1 MTKKNSKRN
10 NSKRNNSKRKNN
22 KRKNNTKGMS
32 INGLASTAD
41 IQAPELKLSLD
52 NMELFYRD
60 LYKQMRDNCPEVIV
74 FEKNPTGEEIQW
86 EINGD
91 RKIAYL
97 SQDVPDRQKLQLVMA
112 GPPSTDSHHSAR
124 TGVAR
129 SCPDH
134 SDLYGCAAVVSK
146 ILSIRCPQLVVMDS
160 SIMGHNA
167 GILLNNGDFPKAILI
182 KDTLPFER
190 KFKTIA
196 HEMRHA
202 WQHITNPSYYFADY
216 HFSMDKV
223 VEEYRQQ
230 VAEVDA
236 EAFARAFCHFVFDTP
251 VQTHRYSADTDQ
263 MINELAEKMVASPLD
278 YGISIP
284 GVSGGQRRSAVA

>member
-1 MTKKNSKRN
+1 MTKK

-41 IQAPELKLSLD
+41 IQAPELKFSLD
-52 NMELFYRD
+52 NMELFYRV
-60 LYKQMRDNCPEVIV
+60 LSKQMRDNCPEVIV
-74 FEKNPTGEEIQW
+74 VEKNPNGEEIQW

-134 SDLYGCAAVVSK
+134 SDLYGCAAAVSK

-202 WQHITNPSYYFADY
+202 WQHITNPDHFFADY
-216 HFSMDKV
+216 HFSMDKGID
-223 VEEYRQQ
+223 EYMQQ

-236 EAFARAFCHFVFDTP
+236 EAFSRAFCHLMFGTP
-251 VQTHRYSADTDQ
+251 IQINRFSADTDQ
-263 MINELAEKMVASPLD
+263 LINELAEKMVASPLD
-278 YGISIP
+278 YGFSVP
-284 GVSGGQRRSAVA
+284 GVSGEQKSPVVA